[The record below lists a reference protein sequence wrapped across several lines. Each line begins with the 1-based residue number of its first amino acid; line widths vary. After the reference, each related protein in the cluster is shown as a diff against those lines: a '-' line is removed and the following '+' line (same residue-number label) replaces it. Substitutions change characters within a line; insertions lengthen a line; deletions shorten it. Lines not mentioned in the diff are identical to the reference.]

1 MIRED
6 DILLCLSQDNWFVP
20 SKSVHKKQ
28 LFNEDGTPMLDEYG
42 NEIIVP
48 VSFYKSLRNGTQLV
62 IRFSNHGTDLETWVR
77 HNPNPTQSLQNV
89 SIVFTHATT
98 NPKITTIPHNYID
111 ENGNKVN
118 GYRYFVVE
126 EFAYNYRN
134 LNIKDLQKIINS
146 IKKIES
152 YDENSRPAFQDPLEN
167 RSDKRAGISV
177 LTPQDEYRRNISP
190 NNNYVHPRQRILA
203 DHPNN
208 KIDANG
214 NIISENTIDVTAS
227 DIKKM
232 VMECVI
238 RIQEALSIR
247 KLGKFIAYNGNK
259 KFYSPIG
266 LEEKSGPVQNIRNY
280 KSKKELIR
288 LWRRSDDSKYFY
300 AKTLDGKTWIPL
312 TYSDV
317 GQEIHDDFLNIWNN
331 AK

>member
-6 DILLCLSQDNWFVP
+6 DVLLCLSQDNWFIP
-20 SKSVHKKQ
+20 SRSVHKKQ
-28 LFNEDGTPMLDEYG
+28 LFNEDGTPMLDENG
-42 NEIIVP
+42 DEIIVP

-62 IRFSNHGTDLETWVR
+62 IRFSNHGTDLETWVK

-89 SIVFTHATT
+89 SIVFTHATAS
-98 NPKITTIPHNYID
+98 PKITTTPHTYVD

-126 EFAYNYRN
+126 EFAYNYKN
-134 LNIKDLQKIINS
+134 LNKKDLQKIINS

-152 YDENSRPAFQDPLEN
+152 YDENSRPVFQDPLEGKV
-167 RSDKRAGISV
+167 DKRAGTSV
-177 LTPQDEYRRNISP
+177 LTPQDEYGRDINPS
-190 NNNYVHPRQRILA
+190 NNNVHPRQRIVA

-214 NIISENTIDVTAS
+214 NIISENLFNVTAA
-227 DIKKM
+227 DIKRM

-238 RIQEALSIR
+238 RIYEVLSTR
-247 KLGKFIAYNGNK
+247 KLGKYIVYNGNMK
-259 KFYSPIG
+259 YYNPIG
-266 LEEKSGPVQNIRNY
+266 LEDRGGPVQNVRNY
-280 KSKKELIR
+280 RTKKELIR
-288 LWRRSDDSKYFY
+288 LWRRKDNSKYFY

-317 GQEIHDDFLNIWNN
+317 GREIQDDFLNI
-331 AK
+331 